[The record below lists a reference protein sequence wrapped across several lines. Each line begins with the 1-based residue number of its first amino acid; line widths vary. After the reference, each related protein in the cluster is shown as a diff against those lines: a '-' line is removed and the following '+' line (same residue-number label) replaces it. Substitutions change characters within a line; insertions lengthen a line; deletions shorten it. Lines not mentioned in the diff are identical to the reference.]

1 MVYFLKGEKM
11 GDEEASDRVFDGE
24 QRGIVKEAFNAMIY
38 GIYKSHP

>member
-1 MVYFLKGEKM
+1 MVFLRGAKM

-24 QRGIVKEAFNAMIY
+24 HRDIVKEAFKALIH